1 MKHSLVRHQR
11 VHQKAR
17 HPKQH
22 GKDSDKEER
31 GEEDSESEST
41 HSGTNPVSESE
52 ADSALLA
59 SNHVAV
65 TRSRKESLAPKD
77 AGRRE
82 ERATGRTAGAGQAE
96 ASRSAP
102 RAAAAGSPKEQAS
115 PGDPEQESPAALVQD
130 LLELPGRRPAHPL
143 LAAAD
148 SASLLGLE

>member
-17 HPKQH
+17 QPRHP

-31 GEEDSESEST
+31 GEEDSESESA
-41 HSGTNPVSESE
+41 HSGNNPASEGE
-52 ADSALLA
+52 ADPGLPAGS
-59 SNHVAV
+59 HVAG

-77 AGRRE
+77 AGR
-82 ERATGRTAGAGQAE
+82 TAGASQAE
-96 ASRSAP
+96 ASRGAP
-102 RAAAAGSPKEQAS
+102 RAAAAGSPQEQAS
-115 PGDPEQESPAALVQD
+115 PGDPERESPAALVQD